1 MDKLIGHWMFMNKS
15 WWWSAATQKE
25 NNNTQS
31 ISKTK
36 TRHHS
41 EAPNSV
47 AYSNV
52 ENIDNRFSEE
62 DEEKL
67 TFQTKR
73 VNRLLR
79 KRRGP
84 ISLFINFQ
92 QGESFKQ
99 VRCFE
104 CKKSSHIKS
113 DCPSLKKDF
122 KRGDQKEKEMMA
134 TWDDKFIV
142 FW

>member
-99 VRCFE
+99 VRLLM
-104 CKKSSHIKS
+104 S
-113 DCPSLKKDF
+113 
-122 KRGDQKEKEMMA
+122 
-134 TWDDKFIV
+134 
-142 FW
+142 